1 MKLSLHV
8 VGRMKNGPE
17 KELFERYWKRSISVG
32 KAQGVSSLLVREL
45 NESKAARPRERM
57 AQEGADI
64 LKTLDDKAYVIALDE
79 RGKTKTSPDFAK
91 IVRQR
96 RDDGQSE
103 MVFVIGGADGLDET
117 VRERANQLLSFG
129 AMTWPHQLVRIM
141 VAEQIY
147 RSFSILAGH
156 PYHKI

>member
-1 MKLSLHV
+1 M
-8 VGRMKNGPE
+8 
-17 KELFERYWKRSISVG
+17 
-32 KAQGVSSLLVREL
+32 VREL

-91 IVRQR
+91 MVRQR